1 MKKCW
6 LYTKLKLYPV
16 INSPHC
22 TLHFNNI
29 NQNLSSMGFFKKL
42 FSSKKEETSATN
54 ETNFSEIYSKEGFD
68 QRFELQP
75 PDEEMVDGCIKMIDS
90 YFIENKIERKVA
102 NPINH
107 PQNLDQL
114 DREGFG
120 FVMFCKAYGLPE
132 PQATLFLAL
141 ALSDFLAK
149 KYGFQLYKD
158 NQPEFPLRG
167 MTLKYD
173 KQGAV
178 LSIYPFEYAS
188 KVLAGNDSFEDLHQ
202 KIDAAL
208 GSMPSG
214 DEVVKNMLGQKG
226 DPS

>member
-1 MKKCW
+1 
-6 LYTKLKLYPV
+6 
-16 INSPHC
+16 
-22 TLHFNNI
+22 
-29 NQNLSSMGFFKKL
+29 MGFFKKL
-42 FSSKKEETSATN
+42 FSSKKEETSPEG
-54 ETNFSEIYSKEGFD
+54 ETNFSGVYSKDGFD

-75 PDEEMVDGCIKMIDS
+75 IDDEMLDGCIKMIDS
-90 YFIENKIERKVA
+90 YFIENKIGRKVA
-102 NPINH
+102 DPINH
-107 PQNLDQL
+107 PKNLDQL

-120 FVMFCKAYGLPE
+120 FVLFCKAYGLAE

-141 ALSDFLAK
+141 ALSDFLVK
-149 KYGFQLYKD
+149 QYGFELYKD
-158 NQPEFPLRG
+158 REPEYPLRG

-188 KVLAGNDSFEDLHQ
+188 KVLTGNDSFEALHQ